1 MNDNPDPKLREVL
14 HAWEVSTRPAPR
26 FNAAVWQRIAAQK
39 EQSAPTILVM
49 VREWFLVQL
58 PKPAYATAVLLLT
71 VVLGGAAANARAVQ
85 AREQYRLDSARQ
97 YLASIDP
104 MAMTARMSK

>member
-1 MNDNPDPKLREVL
+1 MNTNPDPKLREIL
-14 HAWEVSTRPAPR
+14 HAWDVSPLPAPR
-26 FNAAVWQRIAAQK
+26 FNAAVWQRIASEK
-39 EQSAPTILVM
+39 EKAVPSIWANL
-49 VREWFLVQL
+49 REWFVVQL
-58 PKPAYATAVLLLT
+58 PKPAYAAAVLLLT
-71 VVLGGAAANARAVQ
+71 AVLGGAAANARAAQ